1 VQQTQD
7 HYPEIGRGGPHQA
20 HLAVRALNALA
31 ATTRIEPFL
40 TLCNRSRFRSDHM
53 LGLLAVGCW

>member
-1 VQQTQD
+1 VEAYSIVAD
-7 HYPEIGRGGPHQA
+7 
-20 HLAVRALNALA
+20 HLAMLGTEPA
-31 ATTRIEPFL
+31 EPFL